1 MLINLLENAHKY
13 AGIGATIGIK
23 ATPLEEWLEIE
34 VWDNGPGIAAGTEQ
48 RIFEK
53 FARGNKESAIPGVGL
68 GLAICR
74 AIIEVHDGRIWAENG
89 PSGGARFRF
98 RLPLE
103 ALPDMEN
110 DMEKDIGEAP

>member
-13 AGIGATIGIK
+13 AGTGATIGIR
-23 ATPLEEWLEIE
+23 ATPFDEWLEIE
-34 VWDNGPGIAAGTEQ
+34 VWDNGPGIAPGSEHM
-48 RIFEK
+48 IFEK
-53 FARGNKESAIPGVGL
+53 FSRGNKESAIPGVGL

-89 PSGGARFRF
+89 PNGGARFRF

-103 ALPDMEN
+103 ALPEMESDMES
-110 DMEKDIGEAP
+110 DINEVS